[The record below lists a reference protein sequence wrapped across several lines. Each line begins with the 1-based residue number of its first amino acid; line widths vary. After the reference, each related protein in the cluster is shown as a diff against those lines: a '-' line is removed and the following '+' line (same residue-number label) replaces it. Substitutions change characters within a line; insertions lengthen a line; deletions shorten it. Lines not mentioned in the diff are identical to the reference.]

1 MIESVVNVML
11 NSVLEYLKHSFECYP
26 DKAAVV
32 YNNEST
38 SYKEFY
44 ISACKIAK
52 WIKNNLDVQ
61 RKPIIVLM
69 KNSIKALEAFWG
81 IALSKNIYVP
91 IDIGVPKQRLEAII
105 SIVNPAGIIICEEL
119 DNFEYDSDVFL
130 TYFDDMLKECYS
142 TEIIDSRLEIIDTDP
157 LYILFTSGSTG
168 IPKGVVVSHRA
179 VIDFTEEASETMS
192 FSHEEVFL
200 NQAPFYF
207 DASVPDIFCTVRNGA
222 TLHIVDKGMYAFP
235 IKLVDYIEKNKI
247 NALFWVPSAL
257 IMVANFRVLGK
268 RDISSLKKIMFCGE
282 VMPAK
287 QLNMWRRVLP
297 TAKYVNYYGPS
308 EATYACSYYIIDRE
322 FVDDEVIPIGKAA
335 LNTEILLIDDF
346 GKQVIESEKIGEIY
360 IRGTGLALGYYNNE
374 EKTKENFVQNPIQ
387 SFFPETV
394 YKTGDL
400 AHYDKNGDIIYDGRA
415 DHQIKHLGYRIEL
428 GEIEN
433 NTISLENI
441 TQVAC
446 VYSEE
451 KDLIVCYYSGSLEEE
466 TVKKE
471 LKEKLP
477 FYMIPQKIIKMDAL
491 PMNANGKIDR
501 KILKQGLE

>member
-1 MIESVVNVML
+1 MV
-11 NSVLEYLKHSFECYP
+11 NSVLEYLKHSFENYP
-26 DKAAVV
+26 DKTAVV
-32 YNNEST
+32 YNNENT

-44 ISACKIAK
+44 ICVCKVAE
-52 WIKNNLDVQ
+52 WIKNNFNIQ
-61 RKPIIVLM
+61 RRPIIVLM
-69 KNSIKALEAFWG
+69 KNSTKALETFWG
-81 IALSKNIYVP
+81 IALSRNIYVP
-91 IDIGVPKQRLEAII
+91 IDINVPKQRLETII
-105 SIVNPAGIIICEEL
+105 SIVNPIGIICCENVDEVK
-119 DNFEYDSDVFL
+119 YDLKIPF
-130 TYFDDMLKECYS
+130 TFFDDIQKVQYNER
-142 TEIIDSRLEIIDTDP
+142 IIELRCKVIDTDP

-168 IPKGVVVSHRA
+168 VPKGVVVSHRA
-179 VIDFTEEASETMS
+179 VIDFTEEASETMN
-192 FSHEEVFL
+192 FSHKEVFL

-235 IKLVDYIEKNKI
+235 IKLIDYIEKNKI

-374 EKTKENFVQNPIQ
+374 EKTKEYFVQNPIQ

-400 AHYDKNGDIIYDGRA
+400 AHYDKNGDIIYDGRV

-441 TQVAC
+441 AQVAC

-451 KDLIVCYYSGSLEEE
+451 KDLIVCYYSGSLEEK

-471 LKEKLP
+471 LKERLP
-477 FYMIPQKIIKMDAL
+477 FYMVPQKIIKMDAL